1 MSLINIR
8 NLSAPIRSKVQ
19 IGGLIIVALLVLVI
33 RYGTS
38 AGGFSSTGIRRQ
50 DGKPAAGTV
59 LGGSQSQ
66 QDLLDFLDEAPAPR
80 KPAGADQDDSLVDEL
95 VSGRF
100 DRQQKQRQ
108 QEQEKNESFQD
119 IRRSLGLE

>member
-1 MSLINIR
+1 MSLINVR

-38 AGGFSSTGIRRQ
+38 S
-50 DGKPAAGTV
+50 
-59 LGGSQSQ
+59 GGSRSSLDRIPSGALVEDGPSRDELL
-66 QDLLDFLDEAPAPR
+66 DLLDEPAASRRPSG
-80 KPAGADQDDSLVDEL
+80 PARDDSMVDEL
-95 VSGRF
+95 VDGRF
-100 DRQQKQRQ
+100 DRQQKQKRQ
-108 QEQEKNESFQD
+108 EADKNESFQD